1 MLRISFSWNET
12 CNLDLMFE
20 KLGVSLKVTDLCV
33 DLSGEI
39 KSSIV
44 PTGQQFS
51 SFLIYTSF
59 LQSNKNK

>member
-1 MLRISFSWNET
+1 
-12 CNLDLMFE
+12 MFE